1 MKNRH
6 KKKKKPTRGILIET
20 FMQAGL
26 RKGNTREIQLGGPNS
41 SISAIQIGDMWQV
54 VNGENEESIMK
65 FCIK

>member
-1 MKNRH
+1 
-6 KKKKKPTRGILIET
+6 
-20 FMQAGL
+20 MQAGL